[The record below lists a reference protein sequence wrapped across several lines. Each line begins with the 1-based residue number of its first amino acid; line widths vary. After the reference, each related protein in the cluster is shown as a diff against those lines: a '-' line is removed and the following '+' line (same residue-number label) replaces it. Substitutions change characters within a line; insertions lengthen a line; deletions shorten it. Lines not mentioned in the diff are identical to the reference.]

1 MDLLNVNLT
10 DAAVIAVVI
19 LSGAFAFVRGFVREV
34 LVVAAWIGAAFATLY
49 SFSYLKPVLREY
61 ISSTL
66 IADAA
71 TGLAIFI
78 VTLVVLSL
86 ISHGIAARVR
96 GSSVGALDRSLGF
109 LFGLARG
116 AVLVCIAYL
125 VLTWFLPVSDQ
136 PAWIRDARV
145 TPLVDQASAALL
157 KLVPANTRGEGVT
170 TADDLARKAGRLI
183 RRERGVGE
191 PTAVPKDD
199 SGDGAGYGATQRK
212 ELDRLIRTRQ
222 GN

>member
-1 MDLLNVNLT
+1 MDLLNFNLT
-10 DAAVIAVVI
+10 DATVIAVVV

-49 SFSYLKPVLREY
+49 SFSFLQPVLREY
-61 ISSTL
+61 ISSAL

-109 LFGLARG
+109 VFGLARG
-116 AVLVCIAYL
+116 AVLVCIAYM
-125 VLTWFLPVSDQ
+125 VLTWFLPTNDQ
-136 PAWIRDARV
+136 PAWIRNARV
-145 TPLVDQASAALL
+145 TPLVEQASAALL
-157 KLVPANTRGEGVT
+157 KLVPANSRAQGIT
-170 TADDLARKAGRLI
+170 TVDDSLRKAGSLI
-183 RRERGVGE
+183 RPQRGAGE

-199 SGDGAGYGATQRK
+199 SSDGAGYGATQRK
-212 ELDRLIRTRQ
+212 ELDRLIRTQ
-222 GN
+222 QEN